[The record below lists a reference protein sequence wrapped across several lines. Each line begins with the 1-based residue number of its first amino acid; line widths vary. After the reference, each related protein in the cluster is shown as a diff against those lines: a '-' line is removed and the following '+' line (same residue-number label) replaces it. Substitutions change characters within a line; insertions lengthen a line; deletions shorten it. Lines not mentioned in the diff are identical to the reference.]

1 MTSSYEGELFE
12 PDEEEA
18 SDDSFD
24 LGFALANAAGSF
36 SVERLKS
43 GFRFFTDNV
52 LAGDASDDIDGLMC
66 LIGSKLGTVLDVDVD
81 ADAISEMIAESE
93 PEQERP
99 YLEDALRNKA
109 VVRRRS
115 LRRCTRQA
123 DDRRGRDSGA
133 ALDAAGM
140 LQGLLSSLMGV
151 PPPRWPSCRRR
162 STTTIARINVG
173 RATGMADHRG
183 QG

>member
-1 MTSSYEGELFE
+1 
-12 PDEEEA
+12 
-18 SDDSFD
+18 
-24 LGFALANAAGSF
+24 
-36 SVERLKS
+36 

-109 VVRRRS
+109 VVRVEDRS
-115 LRRCTRQA
+115 GVVLGKLTI
-123 DDRRGRDSGA
+123 DVGVIGA

-140 LQGLLSSLMGV
+140 LQDITMYPKL
-151 PPPRWPSCRRR
+151 
-162 STTTIARINVG
+162 TEHG
-173 RATGMADHRG
+173 RASAKVAIMQATLHDDHRAYRRYRWSCDQNG
-183 QG
+183 RIIEAKVEVLSD